1 LLTRRLGKWALL
13 IMEFDITFV
22 PQKSVKGQAL
32 AEFLEAHPMP
42 DDSPLIADLP
52 DEEVFS
58 TELEA
63 PWELYFDGA
72 SRMDADPDGTPEG
85 ELEQGWCSRPHKEE

>member
-1 LLTRRLGKWALL
+1 M
-13 IMEFDITFV
+13 MEFDITFV

-32 AEFLEAHPMP
+32 AVFLAAHPVP

-58 TELEA
+58 TKLQA
-63 PWELYFDGA
+63 SWELYFDGA
-72 SRMDADPDGTPEG
+72 SRMDADPDGTRGG
-85 ELEQGWCSRPHKEE
+85 ELE